1 MRFLTSPGRTGLI
14 ASCTLASAASLA
26 ASPTP
31 WLPPPGEYKVD
42 TVSTTRYRTPAGTME
57 RIEQLDGATGQTT
70 VTQTSSGAASPVVTH
85 YPGKGP
91 NRQCQGAGGPPLI
104 PDGMACASK
113 LAVAGDAASSQVQC
127 RGQALELEWRRLSE
141 GVWEK
146 RSRATPVAASH
157 ALPPDAA
164 AAMAPVLAQM
174 EARAKVAP
182 PDEAA
187 SLRQQIAAIQGGG
200 IAGPEGG
207 ETEFVQRWT
216 WVGSG
221 CSIKQ

>member
-1 MRFLTSPGRTGLI
+1 MRTETLPGRIGLI

-31 WLPPPGEYKVD
+31 WLPPPGEYRVD
-42 TVSTTRYRTPAGTME
+42 TVGTTRYHSPVGTAE
-57 RIEQLDGATGQTT
+57 RIEQLDGETGQTT
-70 VTQTSSGAASPVVTH
+70 VIESTSGAASPVVTR

-91 NRQCQGAGGPPLI
+91 NRQCQGAGAPPLI

-113 LAVAGDAASSQVQC
+113 LAVAGDAASTQVQC
-127 RGQALELEWRRLSE
+127 HGQTLDIELRKLSD

-146 RSRATPVAASH
+146 RSRTLPAASPH

-164 AAMAPVLAQM
+164 AAMAPVLAKM

-182 PDEAA
+182 PEEAA
-187 SLRQQIAAIQGGG
+187 SLRRQISAIQGGG
-200 IAGPEGG
+200 IGATDAP

-216 WVGSG
+216 WRSSACTV
-221 CSIKQ
+221 KR